1 MIEMPYFKFFPSQ
14 WVTGDI
20 NYLTLELQGAFIQAC
35 CHYWSKDCK
44 MTYDKLTMRI
54 NAKYIDQLIK
64 AKLITNIKNKI
75 SIKFMDEQHLERK
88 QAHKLRVENGRKGGI
103 ATAKH
108 TWTAEGT
115 YTIRARAMN
124 EYGSMSEWL
133 ELSVSM
139 PRNRAMNTPF
149 FNFLQNY
156 PIIYQILQ
164 RFLQL

>member
-1 MIEMPYFKFFPSQ
+1 MIELPYFKFFPSQ
-14 WVTGDI
+14 WISGDI

-64 AKLITNIKNKI
+64 AKLITNTKNKI

-103 ATAKH
+103 ASAGLKRGLSNTQALRKEKIKKEKKYSDP
-108 TWTAEGT
+108 ALN
-115 YTIRARAMN
+115 N
-124 EYGSMSEWL
+124 EKGINEFL
-133 ELSVSM
+133 KQ
-139 PRNRAMNTPF
+139 RNDS
-149 FNFLQNY
+149 
-156 PIIYQILQ
+156 
-164 RFLQL
+164 